1 MARFDGSRS
10 GGRRGVRSVIT
21 GAIFWCGVAVVCV
34 IAVPAELLMG
44 LISVIMRA
52 LDFIIRKVERE

>member
-1 MARFDGSRS
+1 MARFGGSKS
-10 GGRRGVRSVIT
+10 GGHCGVRSVIT